1 MAAERESLQFGSR
14 EDFRDWMLQNQELE
28 QGIWLIIAKK
38 GAPFVTVT
46 YAEALDVALE
56 FGWIDGQ
63 SRGRD
68 EHTSYRGFTP
78 RRAASPWSMR
88 NRTAAEAMIAEG
100 RMSARGQA
108 EVDRAKADGR
118 WDRAYATAS
127 DAKPHPDFLAA
138 LAENDA
144 AAAFY
149 ATLNRQNQFAVYYRI
164 QALKTEAARARKIAS
179 FVEQFARGEKLIP

>member
-1 MAAERESLQFGSR
+1 
-14 EDFRDWMLQNQELE
+14 MLRNQELE
-28 QGIWLIIAKK
+28 QGIWLIVAKK

-78 RRAASPWSMR
+78 RRSASPWSMR

-127 DAKPHPDFLAA
+127 DAQPHPDFLEA
-138 LAENDA
+138 LAQNEA

-164 QALKTEAARARKIAS
+164 QALKTEAARARKIAT